1 MPLAWETTTS
11 PSAGDV
17 EAVTE
22 GVFSHGRSLA
32 ANGRAQPIACF
43 ARLGDVVIA
52 GAAGKTEYGRLFVGG
67 LWVSAEMRNR
77 DLEAE
82 TSLRLEAEAARRGCT
97 PALIATLSDRT
108 AGLYGLYGLYGR
120 LGCRT
125 VAQVTQY
132 VGPFNRHI
140 MLKALPDA
148 VAPTAV

>member
-32 ANGRAQPIACF
+32 ADGRAQPIACF

-77 DLEAE
+77 DLGAE
-82 TSLRLEAEAARRGCT
+82 TSLRLEADAARRGCT

-108 AGLYGLYGLYGR
+108 AGLYDLYGR

-125 VAQVTQY
+125 VAQVPQY

>member
-32 ANGRAQPIACF
+32 ADGRAQPIACF

-52 GAAGKTEYGRLFVGG
+52 GAAGRTEYGRLFVGG

-77 DLEAE
+77 DLGAE
-82 TSLRLEAEAARRGCT
+82 TSLRLEADAARRGCT

-108 AGLYGLYGLYGR
+108 AGLYGLYGR

-125 VAQVTQY
+125 VAQVPQY
-132 VGPFNRHI
+132 VRPFNRHI